1 MKKSLK
7 RGLALFLSVLMCVS
21 MLQLTVLATESE
33 AEAQENPASSAG
45 TVIPG
50 NPDGADPTKT
60 EDPAGDGEE
69 LLEGEDPAG
78 NSGEPVEGENPDA
91 GEGEEEK
98 QPEEPETTYAAEVG
112 GQQYETLQEA
122 VNAAEE
128 DDTITLLENVTE
140 NITFN
145 NKIGRAHV

>member
-60 EDPAGDGEE
+60 ES
-69 LLEGEDPAG
+69 L
-78 NSGEPVEGENPDA
+78 
-91 GEGEEEK
+91 
-98 QPEEPETTYAAEVG
+98 
-112 GQQYETLQEA
+112 
-122 VNAAEE
+122 
-128 DDTITLLENVTE
+128 
-140 NITFN
+140 F
-145 NKIGRAHV
+145 KIF